1 MSISLRFAEPSDA
14 SALHSVIREAFAA
27 RPPIDPPAAALSDT
41 VESVRDAI
49 EAGYG
54 ILLERD
60 GTPVAGL
67 LVAADGDTARLC
79 RVSVVPAAAGSGV
92 GFQMVSAAFVALADL
107 GFRRVEAV
115 ARREFP
121 HNIAWW
127 ERVGFAQCRST
138 DNGVILTRSLPVA
151 VQVPD
156 AEAMRR
162 LGEKLAQVLRAGDV
176 IVATGELGAGKTTLT
191 QGIGEG
197 LDVDGPVISPTFVL
211 SRIHPPRGSGPGLV
225 HVDAYRLSSADELA
239 DIDLQSTLA
248 TSVTLVEWGAG
259 LAEWLS
265 DEPLEIDIQRSDDP
279 ADDQRTVYLTGL
291 GQRWAGVLD
300 QFREFA

>member
-1 MSISLRFAEPSDA
+1 MSISLRFAESSDA
-14 SALHSVIREAFAA
+14 EALHSVIREAFAA
-27 RPPIDPPAAALSDT
+27 RPPVDPPAAALSDT

-60 GTPVAGL
+60 GAPIAGL
-67 LVAADGDTARLC
+67 LVAADGDTAKLC
-79 RVSVVPAAAGSGV
+79 RVSVVPGAAGSGV
-92 GFQMVSAAFVALADL
+92 GFQMVSATLIALADL
-107 GFRRVEAV
+107 GFRQVEAA
-115 ARREFP
+115 ARHEFP

-127 ERVGFAQCRST
+127 ERAGFVQCRPT
-138 DNGVILTRSLPVA
+138 ENGVVLARALPVA

-156 AEAMRR
+156 ADAMRR
-162 LGEKLAQVLRAGDV
+162 LGRQLARVLRAGDV
-176 IVATGELGAGKTTLT
+176 IVATGELGAGKTTLA

-211 SRIHPPRGSGPGLV
+211 SRIHPSRGSGPGLV
-225 HVDAYRLSSADELA
+225 HVDAYRLSSAEELA

-265 DEPLEIDIQRSDDP
+265 DEPLAIDIQRSDDP
-279 ADDQRTVYLTGL
+279 AGDQRTVYLAGI

>member
-1 MSISLRFAEPSDA
+1 MSISLRFAESSDA
-14 SALHSVIREAFAA
+14 EALHSVIREAFAA
-27 RPPIDPPAAALSDT
+27 RPPVDPPAAALSDT

-60 GTPVAGL
+60 GAPIAGL
-67 LVAADGDTARLC
+67 LVAADGDTAKLC
-79 RVSVVPAAAGSGV
+79 RVSVVPGAAGSGV
-92 GFQMVSAAFVALADL
+92 GFQMMSATLIALADL
-107 GFRRVEAV
+107 GFRQVEAA
-115 ARREFP
+115 ARHEFP

-127 ERVGFAQCRST
+127 ERAGFAQRRPT
-138 DNGVILTRSLPVA
+138 ENGVVLARALPVA

-162 LGEKLAQVLRAGDV
+162 LGRQLAQVLRAGDV

-211 SRIHPPRGSGPGLV
+211 SRIHPSRGSGPGLV
-225 HVDAYRLSSADELA
+225 HVDAYRLSSAEELA

-265 DEPLEIDIQRSDDP
+265 DEPLAIDIQRSDDP
-279 ADDQRTVYLTGL
+279 ADDQRTVYLAGI
-291 GQRWAGVLD
+291 GQRWADVLD

>member
-14 SALHSVIREAFAA
+14 PALHSVIREAFAA
-27 RPPIDPPAAALSDT
+27 RPPVDPPAAALSDT

-60 GTPVAGL
+60 GTPFAGL
-67 LVAADGDTARLC
+67 LVAVDGDTARLC
-79 RVSVVPAAAGSGV
+79 RVSVVPGAAGSGV
-92 GFQMVSAAFVALADL
+92 GFQMVSATLNALADL
-107 GFRRVEAV
+107 GFRQVEAA
-115 ARREFP
+115 ARHEFP

-127 ERVGFAQCRST
+127 ERVGFTPCRST
-138 DNGVILTRSLPVA
+138 DNGVILTRVLPVA

-176 IVATGELGAGKTTLT
+176 IVATGELGAGKTTLA

-211 SRIHPPRGSGPGLV
+211 SRIHPSPGSGPGLV

-265 DEPLEIDIQRSDDP
+265 DEPLAIDIQRSDDP

>member
-14 SALHSVIREAFAA
+14 EALHSVIREAFAA
-27 RPPIDPPAAALSDT
+27 RPPVDPPAAALSDT

-60 GTPVAGL
+60 GAPIAGL
-67 LVAADGDTARLC
+67 LVAVDGDTAKLC
-79 RVSVVPAAAGSGV
+79 RVSVVPGAAGSGV
-92 GFQMVSAAFVALADL
+92 GFQMVSATLTALADL
-107 GFRRVEAV
+107 GFRQVEAA
-115 ARREFP
+115 ARHEFP

-127 ERVGFAQCRST
+127 ERAGFEQCRPT
-138 DNGVILTRSLPVA
+138 ENGVVLARALPVA

-156 AEAMRR
+156 ADAMRR
-162 LGEKLAQVLRAGDV
+162 LGRQLAQVLRAGDV

-211 SRIHPPRGSGPGLV
+211 SRIHPSRGSGPGLV

-265 DEPLEIDIQRSDDP
+265 DEPLAIDIQRSDDP
-279 ADDQRTVYLTGL
+279 AEDQRTVYLAGI

>member
-14 SALHSVIREAFAA
+14 EALHSVIREAFAA
-27 RPPIDPPAAALSDT
+27 RPPVDPPAAALSDT

-60 GTPVAGL
+60 GAPIAGL
-67 LVAADGDTARLC
+67 LVAADGDTAKLC
-79 RVSVVPAAAGSGV
+79 RVSVVPGAAGSGV
-92 GFQMVSAAFVALADL
+92 GFQMVSATLTALADL
-107 GFRRVEAV
+107 GFRQVEAA
-115 ARREFP
+115 ARHEFP

-127 ERVGFAQCRST
+127 ERAGFEQCRPT
-138 DNGVILTRSLPVA
+138 ENGVVLACALPVA

-156 AEAMRR
+156 ADAMRR
-162 LGEKLAQVLRAGDV
+162 FGQKLAQVLRAGDV

-211 SRIHPPRGSGPGLV
+211 SRIHPSRGSGPGLV
-225 HVDAYRLSSADELA
+225 HVDAYRLSSAEELA

-265 DEPLEIDIQRSDDP
+265 DEPLAIDIQRSDDP
-279 ADDQRTVYLTGL
+279 ADDQRTVYLAGI
-291 GQRWAGVLD
+291 GQRWADVLD

>member
-1 MSISLRFAEPSDA
+1 MSISLRFAESSDA
-14 SALHSVIREAFAA
+14 EALHSVIREAFAA
-27 RPPIDPPAAALSDT
+27 RPPVDPPAAALSDT

-60 GTPVAGL
+60 GAPIAGL
-67 LVAADGDTARLC
+67 LVAADGDTAKLC
-79 RVSVVPAAAGSGV
+79 RVSVVPGAAGSGV
-92 GFQMVSAAFVALADL
+92 GFQMVSATLIALADL
-107 GFRRVEAV
+107 GFRQVEAA
-115 ARREFP
+115 ARHEFP

-127 ERVGFAQCRST
+127 ERAGFAQRRPT
-138 DNGVILTRSLPVA
+138 ENGVVLARALPVA

-162 LGEKLAQVLRAGDV
+162 LGRQLAQVLRAGDV

-211 SRIHPPRGSGPGLV
+211 SRIHPSRGSGPGLV
-225 HVDAYRLSSADELA
+225 HVDAYRLSSAEELA

-265 DEPLEIDIQRSDDP
+265 DEPLAIDIQRSDDP
-279 ADDQRTVYLTGL
+279 ADDQRTVYLAGI